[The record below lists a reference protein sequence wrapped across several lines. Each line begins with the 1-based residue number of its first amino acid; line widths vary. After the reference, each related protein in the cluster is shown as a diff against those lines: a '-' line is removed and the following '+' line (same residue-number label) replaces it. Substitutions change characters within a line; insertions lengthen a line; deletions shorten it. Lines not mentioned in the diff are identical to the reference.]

1 MDDDSSFV
9 PSIEADTQLRDN
21 AEEEAERVRFLRSA
35 IDVKLREQGVYDQI
49 RDLVRAKASV
59 SVPRSPRASAELCDG
74 TPTGEADKENVIHQV
89 LESDLVQR
97 IVESVRAVSVDNGK
111 AGAGG
116 QRTSFEPPIEEE
128 DRETG
133 GHVLYLRLQGGKAFV
148 DQLAAEQEDDDL
160 LKEVTASHV
169 GSVVPFFRLTLAFQ
183 KQRQSSRDIMC
194 AVDPAFDE
202 HFRFR
207 IDKRTVAAR
216 TGRLGDALDVEVA
229 SPWEA
234 LCRVDEP
241 VQMHLL
247 KVTKKLLWW
256 KSPTELRWR
265 ELATE
270 LVAVHRLD
278 WRRVLCS
285 SLSMTHLPVQL
296 VGTMKAPIGTL
307 DFRAD
312 VLNYKRTARIAHAAS
327 ALLHKQSLEQN
338 ARSHSFFKYA
348 KQWWEEYRSETRYV
362 DRGAASPA
370 RDDGEDQFSRL
381 LAHVSARPRL
391 IKLFA
396 EDEEGRYR
404 MVSRFLVPL
413 RVPSAVRSPSE
424 AARFVSLLPLET
436 RTLVGGTRDEV
447 WRSISTFLALKK
459 GDALDHAVNSKLDP
473 SAITHLHT
481 DWSMR
486 SCCSRR
492 CSSAAGW
499 TRSCASAPFPPPR
512 TCPSAPTT
520 A

>member
-1 MDDDSSFV
+1 MDNDESFV
-9 PSIEADTQLRDN
+9 SDGEADTKLRDSV
-21 AEEEAERVRFLRSA
+21 EVETERVRSLRST
-35 IDVKLREQGVYDQI
+35 IDAKLREQGVYDQI
-49 RDLVRAKASV
+49 RDLVRAKASL
-59 SVPRSPRASAELCDG
+59 SATRGPEASAELRDG
-74 TPTGEADKENVIHQV
+74 APTGEADKENVIHQV

-97 IVESVRAVSVDNGK
+97 IVESVRAVSVDDGK
-111 AGAGG
+111 AIVEGH
-116 QRTSFEPPIEEE
+116 RVSIEPPVKEEE
-128 DRETG
+128 RESG

-148 DQLAAEQEDDDL
+148 DQLTEEQDDDAMQ
-160 LKEVTASHV
+160 KEVTASHV
-169 GSVVPFFRLTLAFQ
+169 GSVMPFFRLTLTFQ
-183 KQRQSSRDIMC
+183 EQLQSSRDVVC
-194 AVDPAFDE
+194 TVDPAFDE

-207 IDKRTVAAR
+207 IDKRAVTAR
-216 TGRLGDALDVEVA
+216 TSRLKDAFDVEVA

-241 VQMHLL
+241 VQIHLL

-285 SLSMTHLPVQL
+285 SLPMTHLPVQL
-296 VGTMKAPIGTL
+296 VGGMKAPVGTL

-312 VLNYKRTARIAHAAS
+312 VINYKRTARIAHAAS

-362 DRGAASPA
+362 DR
-370 RDDGEDQFSRL
+370 DGGDEQYSRL
-381 LAHVSARPRL
+381 LAHVSTRPRL

-404 MVSRFLVPL
+404 MVCRFLVPL
-413 RVPSAVRSPSE
+413 RVPSAVRGPSE

-447 WRSISTFLALKK
+447 WRTISTFLALKK
-459 GDALDHAVNSKLDP
+459 GDALDHAVRSKLGL
-473 SAITHLHT
+473 SVIVHLYA
-481 DWSMR
+481 DSSMR
-486 SCCSRR
+486 SCCSHR
-492 CSSAAGW
+492 CSWAADW
-499 TRSCASAPFPPPR
+499 TRSSASALSRRPR